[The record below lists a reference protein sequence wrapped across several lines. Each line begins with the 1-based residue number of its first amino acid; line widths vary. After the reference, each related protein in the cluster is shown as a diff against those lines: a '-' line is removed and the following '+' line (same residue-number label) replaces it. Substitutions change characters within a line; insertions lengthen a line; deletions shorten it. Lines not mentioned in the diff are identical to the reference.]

1 MSKVPSNGLHRAFCA
16 KVENT
21 LKTHVNAVG
30 YVKAESGGFG
40 KNDLLV
46 NYNDVFGNYTLAYHI
61 PSRVAESLLPGV
73 VNHVAHAF
81 YVEIC
86 KRNGWPISWDG
97 D

>member
-1 MSKVPSNGLHRAFCA
+1 MSKAPTGLHKAFCA
-16 KVENT
+16 KVENA

-30 YVKAESGGFG
+30 YVKTE
-40 KNDLLV
+40 NDGVPGHRLRIT
-46 NYNDVFGNYTLAYHI
+46 YNDTFGNCTLVYNI
-61 PSRVAESLLPGV
+61 PDRVAESLLPGV